1 LIAVDTNVLVYAHRE
16 ESQHNDRCYRL
27 LSSLTAA
34 PLAWGIPSPCLAE
47 FLCVVTH
54 PRYIGTPTPVNVAFE
69 QIRYWLAAS
78 NVSVLYESARTWG
91 TLRELAEA
99 GGLAGPLIY
108 DGRIAAI
115 CLDRGV
121 REIWSADRDFARFP
135 KLRIRNPLADEIP

>member
-16 ESQHNDRCYRL
+16 ESEHNDRCYGL
-27 LSSLTAA
+27 LASLAAGTA
-34 PLAWGIPSPCLAE
+34 PWGIPSPCLAE

-54 PRYIGTPTPVNVAFE
+54 PRYLDTPTPSSLAIE

-78 NVSVLYESARTWG
+78 NMTVLRESARTWD
-91 TLRELAEA
+91 TLRELVDAA
-99 GGLAGPLIY
+99 NLTGPRVY

-121 REIWSADRDFARFP
+121 REIWSADRDFSKFP
-135 KLRIRNPLADEIP
+135 KLRTRNPLVDE